1 MTEGI
6 LSALGGLGVFLL
18 GMVVMTDGLKAMA
31 GNSLRRALARFTK
44 SPTSGAVT
52 GAIATALIQS
62 SSATTVTAV
71 GFVGAGLITF
81 SQALGII
88 FGANIGTTITGWIV
102 AIVGFKL
109 KLGMLALPF
118 VLAGVLIRLFSRR
131 KMAAVGLALSGFGL
145 VFIGIDL
152 MQQGMSGLE
161 GIVTP
166 ESFPGDDFFG
176 RVLLVGIGILIT
188 LVTQSSSA
196 GIATALTAVHSDT
209 ISFEQAA
216 VMIIGMDVGTTV
228 TAAMAT
234 IGGSTDVRRTGFAHV
249 IYNLLTGVMAFLLV
263 TPYTWVCTSLF
274 GAGFVENPEVA
285 LVGFH
290 TFFNTLGVI
299 LVLPLA
305 NSFARLMIWLVP
317 ERPLEYTQRLDRSLY
332 ESPAVALDAAMA
344 TLRELALVV
353 MQTLSQILTS
363 GRNEKMDETL
373 NNANEALKK
382 TRDFLAPIETSNLH
396 SRFYSRKL
404 SAIHAV
410 DHLRRLI
417 DRCQEKRA
425 RRARESELE
434 PLGTMLIETLQQAQ
448 TELVDFADVL
458 GNGNDS
464 DATSVLRFKNV
475 WQEFETEAEKYRH
488 DLIAG
493 AASGAADAKETIGK
507 LDTLRWIRR
516 VSYHVWRI
524 MHYLVHSAPDRDN
537 PPSGSSHQDS
547 PGIGKNT
554 ANNIEDPAE
563 MDG

>member
-1 MTEGI
+1 MTTGI
-6 LSALGGLGVFLL
+6 LNALGGLGVFLL

-31 GNSLRRALARFTK
+31 GDSLRRALARFTT

-52 GAIATALIQS
+52 GAIATAIVQS

-109 KLGMLALPF
+109 QLGLLALPF
-118 VLAGVLIRLFSRR
+118 VLIGVLIRLFSGKRL
-131 KMAAVGLALSGFGL
+131 ASLGLALSGFGL
-145 VFIGIDL
+145 IFIGIEL

-161 GIVTP
+161 GFVTP
-166 ESFPGDDFFG
+166 DSFPSDNLTG
-176 RVLLVGIGILIT
+176 RLLLVGIGVLIT

-249 IYNLLTGVMAFLLV
+249 IYNLMTGIMAFLLV
-263 TPYTWVCTSLF
+263 SPYTWACSSIF
-274 GAGFVENPEVA
+274 GSGFEQNPEIA

-290 TFFNTLGVI
+290 TLFNTIGV
-299 LVLPLA
+299 LAVLPVA
-305 NSFARLMIWLVP
+305 NAFARLMIWLVP
-317 ERPLEYTQRLDRSLY
+317 EQPLEYTQRLDRSLY
-332 ESPAVALDAAMA
+332 ESPVIALDAVMA
-344 TLRELALVV
+344 TLRELTGVV
-353 MQTLSQILTS
+353 LRCLASILQS
-363 GRNEKMDETL
+363 GRSKETDETL
-373 NNANEALKK
+373 FNANEALKK
-382 TRDFLAPIETSNLH
+382 TRDFLTPIETSTLGEDL
-396 SRFYSRKL
+396 YSAKL
-404 SAIHAV
+404 TAIHTI

-417 DRCQEKRA
+417 DRCQQKRS
-425 RRARESELE
+425 RRTREPELQ
-434 PLGTMLIETLQQAQ
+434 PLGNMLFSSVQQALL
-448 TELVDFADVL
+448 ELADIDRSQANRLQDDVSSSSL
-458 GNGNDS
+458 PGPAED
-464 DATSVLRFKNV
+464 TSAVSRLKQV
-475 WQEFETEAEKYRH
+475 WQELETQAEINR
-488 DLIAG
+488 DNLISN
-493 AASGAADAKETIGK
+493 SGDHADARLTIGK

-524 MHYLVHSAPDRDN
+524 MHYLTGEEEEDEMGSPEM
-537 PPSGSSHQDS
+537 PPPE
-547 PGIGKNT
+547 PG
-554 ANNIEDPAE
+554 D
-563 MDG
+563 